1 MCLGMIIFN
10 FLLFYI
16 RKISAKTYE
25 SQYMKFLDYESD
37 ATNKTTT
44 GIGIKCFWFN
54 TETFAVFDLSEF
66 KGTLK
71 NEK

>member
-25 SQYMKFLDYESD
+25 SQYMKFLDYESY
-37 ATNKTTT
+37 ATNKTT

>member
-1 MCLGMIIFN
+1 MCLDMIIFN
-10 FLLFYI
+10 LLLFYI

-25 SQYMKFLDYESD
+25 SQYMKFLDYESY
-37 ATNKTTT
+37 ATNKITT
-44 GIGIKCFWFN
+44 GIKIKCFWFN
-54 TETFAVFDLSEF
+54 NETFAVFDLSEF